1 MPQKWTR
8 HRRIRSYSNVVSVD
22 RRVERVF
29 HHQERVMVQQ
39 EEEEEEAVVVAMVAV
54 PAEVP
59 RQMALLEEVV
69 EAEVHPQ
76 AIESRVCAA

>member
-8 HRRIRSYSNVVSVD
+8 HRRIRSYSNAVSVD

-29 HHQERVMVQQ
+29 HRQERVMVQV
-39 EEEEEEAVVVAMVAV
+39 EEEEEAVVVAMVAV
-54 PAEVP
+54 PVEVP
-59 RQMALLEEVV
+59 HQMALPEEVAA
-69 EAEVHPQ
+69 AEVHPQ